1 MGEPSR
7 VRVTGPLEPFAGGF
21 IAELEEAGYR
31 PAAAAVQLR
40 LLAHLSRWLAREG
53 LAPSEL
59 SELEVERFRR
69 EYVVRYASLRG
80 LAVRMAPLLG
90 YLHERGVMPVAE
102 LVPLTAAGDLL
113 EQFRRYLTVERG
125 LTAGTVRGYVDVV
138 RPFVESRVTSAGEVE
153 LWELT
158 PADVLGFLLAET
170 ERRSR
175 KSAKLLVSALRS
187 LLGFWHVRGLIG
199 RPLAGAVPSV
209 AGWRLQGLPRA
220 LDAGQVSALLDSC
233 DRSTVAGKRVGQAD
247 ALRANGGE
255 RGRR

>member
-53 LAPSEL
+53 LAPADL
-59 SELEVERFRR
+59 SEPEVERFRR

-90 YLHERGVMPVAE
+90 YLRGRGVVPAAE
-102 LVPLTAAGDLL
+102 QVPLTAAGDLL

-125 LTAGTVRGYVDVV
+125 LTAGTVRGYVDIV
-138 RPFVESRVTSAGEVE
+138 RPFVESRVTSTGEV
-153 LWELT
+153 
-158 PADVLGFLLAET
+158 GC
-170 ERRSR
+170 
-175 KSAKLLVSALRS
+175 
-187 LLGFWHVRGLIG
+187 G
-199 RPLAGAVPSV
+199 
-209 AGWRLQGLPRA
+209 
-220 LDAGQVSALLDSC
+220 
-233 DRSTVAGKRVGQAD
+233 
-247 ALRANGGE
+247 N
-255 RGRR
+255 

>member
-31 PAAAAVQLR
+31 PAAAAVQVR

-53 LAPSEL
+53 LAPADL
-59 SELEVERFRR
+59 SESEVERFRR

-90 YLHERGVMPVAE
+90 YLRERGVVPAAE
-102 LVPLTAAGDLL
+102 QVPLTAAGDLV

-125 LTAGTVRGYVDVV
+125 LTAGTVRGYVDIV
-138 RPFVESRVTSAGEVE
+138 RPFVESRVTSTGEVE

-170 ERRSR
+170 ARRSR
-175 KSAKLLVSALRS
+175 SRRSCWSARCVRCWVSGTS
-187 LLGFWHVRGLIG
+187 
-199 RPLAGAVPSV
+199 
-209 AGWRLQGLPRA
+209 RA
-220 LDAGQVSALLDSC
+220 
-233 DRSTVAGKRVGQAD
+233 
-247 ALRANGGE
+247 
-255 RGRR
+255 